1 MRHVL
6 AAGDAVTE
14 APFVVVVVDD
24 DASFREAIV
33 WLLRANGYDA
43 RHYGDADSFMAQH
56 DIRAIGCAL
65 LDLRLGEDCG
75 IEVFRRSRAHGHDM
89 PVIMISGHGDIPTAV
104 KAVQQGAIGFTEK
117 PLDNAKLLADVAS
130 ACTHHHD
137 FCARYGRAV
146 EAMRLYDLLTARE
159 REVFWLLVNG
169 KATKEVAADLGISL
183 KTAEVHRARVFDKMQ
198 VNGLA
203 ELVGLSRH
211 PGLPV
216 R

>member
-1 MRHVL
+1 M
-6 AAGDAVTE
+6 TE
-14 APFVVVVVDD
+14 TPFVVAVVDD

-43 RHYGDADSFMAQH
+43 RPYGDADSFITQH
-56 DIRAIGCAL
+56 DMCAIGCAL
-65 LDLRLGEDCG
+65 VDLRLGEDCG

-104 KAVQQGAIGFTEK
+104 KAVQQGAMGFIEK
-117 PLDNAKLLADVAS
+117 PIDNAKLLADVAS
-130 ACTHHHD
+130 ACAHHRE
-137 FCARYGRAV
+137 FCARYGRAID
-146 EAMRLYDLLTARE
+146 AMRLYGLLTARE

-183 KTAEVHRARVFDKMQ
+183 KTAEVHRARVFDEMR

-203 ELVGLSRH
+203 ELVGFSRH
-211 PGLPV
+211 PGLALRV
-216 R
+216 

>member
-1 MRHVL
+1 M
-6 AAGDAVTE
+6 TE
-14 APFVVVVVDD
+14 APFAVAVVDD

-33 WLLRANGYDA
+33 WLLRANRYDA
-43 RHYGDADSFMAQH
+43 RPYGDADSFIAQH

-65 LDLRLGEDCG
+65 VDLCLGEDCG
-75 IEVFRRSRAHGHDM
+75 IEVFRRSRTHGYDM

-104 KAVQQGAIGFTEK
+104 KAVQQGAMGFIEK
-117 PLDNAKLLADVAS
+117 PIDNAKLLADVAS
-130 ACTHHHD
+130 ACAHHRD
-137 FCARYGRAV
+137 FCARYGRAA

-183 KTAEVHRARVFDKMQ
+183 KTAEVHRARVFDKIR

-203 ELVGLSRH
+203 ELVGASRHLGLALSR
-211 PGLPV
+211 
-216 R
+216 

>member
-1 MRHVL
+1 M
-6 AAGDAVTE
+6 TE
-14 APFVVVVVDD
+14 APFVVAVVDD

-33 WLLRANGYDA
+33 WLLRTNGYDA
-43 RHYGDADSFMAQH
+43 RPYGDADNFIAQH

-65 LDLRLGEDCG
+65 VDLRLGEDCG

-104 KAVQQGAIGFTEK
+104 KAVQQGAMGFIEK
-117 PLDNAKLLADVAS
+117 PIDNAKLLVDVAS
-130 ACTHHHD
+130 ACAHHRD

-169 KATKEVAADLGISL
+169 KATKEVAADLGINL
-183 KTAEVHRARVFDKMQ
+183 KTAEVHRSAVLKKMRANS
-198 VNGLA
+198 VA
-203 ELVGLSRH
+203 EIICKSMALH
-211 PGLPV
+211 K
-216 R
+216 